1 MGHEESEESDC
12 RHGCRADSRSDGAS
26 ESVFRGELSGSD
38 VVISI
43 FRVIRR
49 PILASVPVGVTR
61 AQAES
66 FVEIPLKMDAQRE
79 LDEGQ
84 DEADGGNDKTEHV
97 QKSGGKS
104 SETERKMSELHPNAN
119 CRKQNKT
126 FTNKTNFSTAHA
138 FLF

>member
-1 MGHEESEESDC
+1 MWNPCGFKSC
-12 RHGCRADSRSDGAS
+12 GLCKIG
-26 ESVFRGELSGSD
+26 LCC
-38 VVISI
+38 VILISH
-43 FRVIRR
+43 RVR
-49 PILASVPVGVTR
+49 PILASVPGGVTP
-61 AQAES
+61 ADVK
-66 FVEIPLKMDAQRE
+66 FVSIPMKMDAQRE